1 LRDITSKRA
10 RREAFLWPR
19 SGLDIPREKGYKRGM
34 FRIQDLILFCVIAAS
49 FVAGIL
55 FPRAGGLFQP
65 FILPQLM
72 VLLFLSFL
80 PIRTEEIRSLLN
92 RQGKVILWLSFLK
105 LIAFPVLVYFLFR
118 ACWPAYAPAALLLA
132 GISTGV
138 VAPFIST
145 LVGANAP
152 LVLVM
157 VVISSLLVPFTLPLL
172 VKILLGQTM
181 EIPVSLMTGMLMLVI
196 FVPLLAVRAVRRF
209 LPGAVRPLLK
219 GRYVMSLMIF
229 WGVNVGVFSKYSD
242 FFYRNP
248 GTILVATGASIVI
261 GGVFLTLGLL
271 ALGRVPVE
279 DRLASAISMV
289 NINNVLIVVF
299 AARFFGPLEPTVAA
313 MYLIPFYGLIV
324 PLRIVRNRLG
334 KG

>member
-1 LRDITSKRA
+1 MLRLQDI
-10 RREAFLWPR
+10 
-19 SGLDIPREKGYKRGM
+19 
-34 FRIQDLILFCVIAAS
+34 ILFCVIAAS
-49 FVAGIL
+49 FAAGIL
-55 FPRAGGLFQP
+55 FPTAGGLFQP

-80 PIRTEEIRSLLN
+80 PIRTEDLQSLLSG
-92 RQGKVILWLSFLK
+92 RGKVVLWLSFLK
-105 LIAFPVLVYFLFR
+105 LIAFPILVYFLFR
-118 ACWPAYAPAALLLA
+118 ACWPGYAPAALLLA

-172 VKILLGQTM
+172 VKVLLGKTM
-181 EIPVSLMTGMLMLVI
+181 EIPLLLMMGMLMLVI
-196 FVPLLAVRAVRRF
+196 FVPLLAVGAVRRF
-209 LPGAVRPLLK
+209 LPGAVRLLLK
-219 GRYVMSLMIF
+219 GRYVLSLMIF
-229 WGVNVGVFSKYSD
+229 WGVNIGVFSKYSD

-248 GTILVATGASIVI
+248 GTILVATAASVAI
-261 GGVFLTLGLL
+261 GGIFLILGIL
-271 ALGRVPVE
+271 ALGRAPVE

-289 NINNVLIVVF
+289 NVNNVLIVVF

-324 PLRIVRNRLG
+324 PLRILRHRLG
-334 KG
+334 RD